1 MANLLF
7 YFFAALTVGSA
18 LAVVFTKNTVNAALC
33 LLVSLLGVA
42 GVFALLDA
50 LLLSALLI
58 LVYAGA
64 VVALFLFIVM
74 LLNPQSSPKRPYKM
88 ISVASGAVAAA
99 LLGLGL
105 WSFVSRGGVSSAPV
119 SDVAFAG
126 GLKDYGA
133 KLFTTYLLPVEV
145 VGFLLLIAMLGVIV
159 LSKRFEGLEDIK

>member
-7 YFFAALTVGSA
+7 YLFAALTVGFA
-18 LAVVFTKNTVNAALC
+18 LAVVFNKNTVNAALC
-33 LLVSLLGVA
+33 LLLSLIGVA
-42 GVFALLDA
+42 GIFALLDA
-50 LLLSALLI
+50 LLLSVLLI

-74 LLNPQSSPKRPYKM
+74 LINPKAASPKPYKK
-88 ISVASGAVAAA
+88 ISAAAGAIAAA

-105 WSFVSRGGVSSAPV
+105 WSFVSRGELSAAPATA
-119 SDVAFAG
+119 AFQS

-159 LSKRFEGLEDIK
+159 LSKKFEGLEDVK